1 MKAVFL
7 IPALCG
13 TLLLATCGDATTI
26 EADGPAA
33 VKAKAEKMRAK
44 AANEISTKDVGEL
57 IEYFGEEAQ
66 DFTIILKSV
75 VDGPSAEA
83 AVAEVR
89 ATIPRLNA
97 TLEAFQNQDM
107 SDMKASIA
115 MLKKMPAML
124 EKQGQLITEVKR
136 IADIPEARAVL
147 EKEFDDLDLFK

>member
-13 TLLLATCGDATTI
+13 TLLLAACGDATTI

-33 VKAKAEKMRAK
+33 VKAKAEKMQAK